1 MTNTK
6 LITDTTADL
15 PYDYLQEHDIGIV
28 GLSYMVDGVTTIS
41 VSEPSDKAE
50 VVAKNFYAKMR
61 NGSTPT
67 TALVNQQTYLDA
79 FEAELVKGH
88 DIFYMA
94 FSSGLSGSYQNAAM
108 ASRELAEKYPERV
121 IRVVDTRAASLGEGL
136 LVYLTIEKHEQGAS
150 DEELEAFMLKTR
162 DYIQHWF
169 TVDDLVYL
177 KRGGRI
183 SSAAAAI
190 GGVLNIKPVL
200 DVDEEGKLIPREK
213 VQGRKRAL
221 KALVDKMDVH
231 FAKDADA
238 PVFLSHGDCFD
249 DAMLVVNMIKQRFG
263 IEVKIINY
271 ITPIIGAHSGPGTVA
286 LFFLGKDKKV

>member
-79 FEAELVKGH
+79 FEAELVKGR

-121 IRVVDTRAASLGEGL
+121 MRVVDTRAASLGEGL